1 MKPKHFISLVVLVF
15 GVMFLYI
22 AKFIINDDYYM
33 INLMRQK
40 YHVISTEKKVSKR
53 TAYDTIKS
61 SDSTSITDDSSNLQH
76 SDATTGTGLNLLLM
90 DSLTEGYVKEIL
102 FAFLPIEF
110 LHSFAHFLK
119 SDSKYD
125 SMQYCLNFIQ
135 GKVVI
140 HAFPD
145 RIQRDKY
152 FLGNIN
158 RVFWNKGTILSVE
171 EAAQKYVSG
180 DPVLSDSETE
190 LLDHKANTIVKS
202 LYYLYCIKGEEKYYL
217 LTAFMKIN

>member
-61 SDSTSITDDSSNLQH
+61 SDSTSIIDDSSNLQH

-90 DSLTEGYVKEIL
+90 DSLTEGYVKEMLTL
-102 FAFLPIEF
+102 FRASSNGELDDKGFHVPVGALCGIQP
-110 LHSFAHFLK
+110 
-119 SDSKYD
+119 
-125 SMQYCLNFIQ
+125 IQ
-135 GKVVI
+135 GLI
-140 HAFPD
+140 Y
-145 RIQRDKY
+145 R
-152 FLGNIN
+152 
-158 RVFWNKGTILSVE
+158 
-171 EAAQKYVSG
+171 
-180 DPVLSDSETE
+180 
-190 LLDHKANTIVKS
+190 
-202 LYYLYCIKGEEKYYL
+202 CC
-217 LTAFMKIN
+217 